1 MAWIPG
7 TTAGATSDTPNP
19 DDPNAPTPEETA
31 QTTSQEEISKL
42 TPKEQAMGPAR
53 TYAQKVEMAEKITA
67 LAKAQDLEDTRE
79 ESSGYERH
87 DLLSGGKELNIPP
100 TIWQERLRNGQNPE
114 TGQPWSR
121 EQRMEFDKNQEQAR
135 QEHAK
140 NVRKSELQ
148 MREEL
153 AGRQQLP
160 PFQPVSH
167 VPYNFLTDAQR
178 KAMQEAQDS
187 GGGVVG
193 QADARDKAAD
203 TYIDPEVEEG
213 MLEEI
218 RSESGEDV
226 EDDDDSTDEEPKSP
240 AQV

>member
-1 MAWIPG
+1 MAWVPG
-7 TTAGATSDTPNP
+7 AVSSTPNP
-19 DDPNAPTPEETA
+19 EDPDAPTPEQTA
-31 QTTSQEEISKL
+31 QTTSQEEISQL

-53 TYAQKVEMAEKITA
+53 TYQQKVEMAEQFTA

-167 VPYNFLTDAQR
+167 VAYNFLTDAQR
-178 KAMQEAQDS
+178 KAMQEVQDA
-187 GGGVVG
+187 GGGVVA
-193 QADARDKAAD
+193 QATARDMAAPD
-203 TYIDPEVEEG
+203 YVDPEVEAQ

-218 RSESGEDV
+218 RSETEPPD
-226 EDDDDSTDEEPKSP
+226 DEEDTEEEPLSP
-240 AQV
+240 SQV